1 MKTVKRGSKGAEVK
15 TLQEALNKTEGLYG
29 LAADG
34 IFGAKTETAVRDYQR
49 RQGLS
54 VDGICGPKTWSKLG
68 YDTADEVT
76 AGGRSIEKL
85 IVHCTATK
93 EGQEVSSD
101 TISGWHK
108 ARNFPYYLNGK
119 GEKKYTGYHYLIHL
133 DGTVEACR
141 PENVRGCHVTGQNQ
155 YSIGIC
161 YVGGLDAA
169 GNAKDTRTPAQKEAL
184 ERLLEELKRKYRK
197 ATIHGHREF
206 AAKACP
212 CFDAKEEYRNIA
224 A

>member
-1 MKTVKRGSKGAEVK
+1 MK
-15 TLQEALNKTEGLYG
+15 TLQESLNKTEGKYG
-29 LAADG
+29 LAVDG

-49 RQGLS
+49 RNELS

-76 AGGRSIEKL
+76 AGGRSIDKL

-101 TISGWHK
+101 TISAWHK
-108 ARNFPYYLNGK
+108 ARQFSYYINSR

-133 DGTVEACR
+133 DGTIEECR
-141 PENVRGCHVTGQNQ
+141 PENVRGCHVTGQNAH
-155 YSIGIC
+155 SIGIC
-161 YVGGLDAA
+161 YAGGLDAA
-169 GNAKDTRTPAQKEAL
+169 GKPKDTRTAAQKSAL
-184 ERLLEELKRKYRK
+184 VWLLRKLKGKYTK

-212 CFDAKEEYRNIA
+212 CFDARAEYA
-224 A
+224 GVA